1 MERLRAEG
9 MAALEETRA
18 TDSVYGEAMV
28 AIQEK
33 VNAGMDANI
42 EKMVACL

>member
-1 MERLRAEG
+1 
-9 MAALEETRA
+9 
-18 TDSVYGEAMV
+18 MV

-42 EKMVACL
+42 EKMVACLWNETAMIRAGQEYGGTRN